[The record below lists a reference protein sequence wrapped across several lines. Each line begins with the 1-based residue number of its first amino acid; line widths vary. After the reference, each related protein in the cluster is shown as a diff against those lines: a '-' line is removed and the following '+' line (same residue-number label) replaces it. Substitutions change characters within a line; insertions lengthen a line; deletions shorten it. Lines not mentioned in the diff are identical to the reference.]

1 LRLPKSE
8 KSLLRELMEEP
19 PAEERTEAETQEGE
33 EAPTAGTKETQ
44 KKEIEEE
51 PQRPPRKPLLDEA
64 ILIATL
70 LKESGTRR

>member
-1 LRLPKSE
+1 
-8 KSLLRELMEEP
+8 MEGP
-19 PAEERTEAETQEGE
+19 PAEERTEAKTQERE

-44 KKEIEEE
+44 REIEEE
-51 PQRPPRKPLLDEA
+51 PQRPPWRPLLEEA

>member
-1 LRLPKSE
+1 
-8 KSLLRELMEEP
+8 MEEP

-44 KKEIEEE
+44 KEIEEE